1 MMKREFFPKFV
12 AIAGVL
18 AAAAL
23 LVFHIIAWFF
33 AAPDQG
39 SHVQDDFVQAGFT
52 FTLAQQAAGALL
64 EGLPKVAYALALF
77 TLFPL
82 LWSSNAGIG
91 PVKRRLSR
99 ASALLLAGA
108 GLLLVYPSLT
118 SIAFSLLEPGDA
130 SVILLSLPTTVVVT
144 VIGSLMFAATASRL
158 RAYLPDPQA

>member
-1 MMKREFFPKFV
+1 MTKRQFLPKF
-12 AIAGVL
+12 AAMTGVTF
-18 AAAAL
+18 AVAL
-23 LVFHIIAWFF
+23 LVLHIIAWFF

-39 SHVQDDFVQAGFT
+39 SHVQDDFVQAGFS

-64 EGLPKVAYALALF
+64 EGLPKAAYALALF

-82 LWSSNAGIG
+82 LWSSDAGIG

-118 SIAFSLLEPGDA
+118 SIAFSLLEPGDV
-130 SVILLSLPTTVVVT
+130 SVVLLSLPPTVIVT
-144 VIGSLMFAATASRL
+144 VIGSLVFAATASRL
-158 RAYLPDPQA
+158 RGYLLERQS